1 MSMMLRMAGT
11 LGQRLEVDPALVG
24 WWKFDG
30 NLTDASGSGNNQE
43 AIARGCQS
51 PTIYWWSMRETKN
64 GSWALLVG
72 NEEIDEPEFSTEEPE
87 WLKTEKVP

>member
-1 MSMMLRMAGT
+1 MNYLIYPTKEQAEIR
-11 LGQRLEVDPALVG
+11 
-24 WWKFDG
+24 
-30 NLTDASGSGNNQE
+30 NNQE

-51 PTIYWWSMRETKN
+51 PTIYWWSMRETNN

-87 WLKTEKVP
+87 WLNPVPN